1 MPALNHSTS
10 PLVPSSMPITAQ
22 GGFNLT
28 RNKQQPMMFG
38 NILSTPVPPRV
49 SPRPET
55 KSVYDDDQRMVLDL
69 SAAVKLADATMDA
82 SPEVRFE
89 AVLAVNRF
97 IGKYIDAF
105 VSIAGNT
112 HQFQKMN
119 VTGGSKVET
128 IPMPAGLGY
137 DSEKKMAAIWASIY
151 KSTNDPIRIIRELVN
166 SIVIVVNKR
175 AVAEKTRLRQ
185 IQADEHRRSSMPGSI
200 AEMGNDDNPNDS
212 QSSPLGRHK
221 FTSGTNLPSYTSPVR
236 GFKRAVSIGTNVGT
250 AQAANA
256 SQSQYNF
263 NWLDPTKHTNV
274 RNLDINREYFYP
286 ESMFFHW
293 QKVAFGSTLDDG
305 PLDPLGDKGAMIRYR
320 KTRSNLMK
328 QKSHQLKETFA
339 VLAKRPVPMNR
350 SPYAYDESDAA
361 AGLEKEVDLK
371 KEALQLEQVS
381 LLRVKRSTSLL
392 LFHPYE
398 PALVVCGGSDNVSVW
413 NVETHERMIS
423 FTGSNNPKSTR
434 ISSALWINEASTSL
448 LLTGSNDGTVRIY
461 DGIFEPNDTISNE
474 KPSVVSS
481 FIAAPDIVADKRYSS
496 GLVLEFQQCGGQLI
510 AGGNTKI
517 IRCWDV
523 TTEKCRNSFNSKSD
537 ASLTAITSAW
547 DYDYNSGYSGLGP
560 DIIVAGYGN
569 GSLRVF
575 DTRSDKGDPVQ
586 VFNEGQSAALRRKR
600 YTDFDEHTSWV
611 VDVSFTMYGGR
622 HEIVSGCVAGSI
634 KFWDLR
640 YSSSIRTIDHKMQMT
655 ALSAHSKIPMF
666 ATGSPAQFIKIMSH
680 DGSTQQ
686 VIRYHEKIVGQ
697 RIGPVSCLS
706 FHPHMPYLAAG
717 FADDI
722 VSVYSPKK
730 KDQLFGG

>member
-1 MPALNHSTS
+1 MQALNHSTS
-10 PLVPSSMPITAQ
+10 PLVPSSMPIAAH

-49 SPRPET
+49 SPRSET
-55 KSVYDDDQRMVLDL
+55 KSVYDDDQRMLLDL

-82 SPEVRFE
+82 SHEVRFE
-89 AVLAVNRF
+89 AILAVNRF

-112 HQFQKMN
+112 HQIQGRN
-119 VTGGSKVET
+119 VTGGSKNET

-137 DSEKKMAAIWASIY
+137 DSEKKMVAIWASIL

-166 SIVIVVNKR
+166 LIVVVVNKR

-185 IQADEHRRSSMPGSI
+185 LQQADEKRSSP
-200 AEMGNDDNPNDS
+200 
-212 QSSPLGRHK
+212 SSPLGRHK

-236 GFKRAVSIGTNVGT
+236 GFKRAVSIGTSVGT
-250 AQAANA
+250 AQATSA

-274 RNLDINREYFYP
+274 RNLDINREYFCP

-320 KTRSNLMK
+320 KTRNNLVK

-339 VLAKRPVPMNR
+339 VLAKRLVPLNR

-361 AGLEKEVDLK
+361 AGLEKEIDLK

-413 NVETHERMIS
+413 NVETQERMIS
-423 FTGSNNPKSTR
+423 FTGNKNPKSTR

-448 LLTGSNDGTVRIY
+448 LLTGSNDGTVRIH
-461 DGIFEPNDTISNE
+461 DGIFEPNDTISHE

-496 GLVLEFQQCGGQLI
+496 GLILEFQQCGGQLI

-523 TTEKCRNSFNSKSD
+523 TTEKCRNSFDSKSD

-586 VFNEGQSAALRRKR
+586 VFNEGQSAALRRRK

-611 VDVSFTMYGGR
+611 VNVSFTTYGGR
-622 HEIVSGCVAGSI
+622 HEVVSGCVAGSI

-706 FHPHMPYLAAG
+706 FHPHMSYLAAG

-730 KDQLFGG
+730 KDQLLG